1 MKQYCIQ
8 QQIIQTLDIKKETH
22 IKQIYK
28 KKRIIKSELLLWN
41 LINKL
46 PLRKIFRQFLKV
58 CPFCGRKYSEI
69 FIDYYIN
76 NKISCTRCKFNALLN
91 SSLAKLTLNIVAKTL
106 EMPKN
111 AFRKILKNSPSLKRL
126 VLTYIEGIGIYGL
139 RVPQV
144 PAGPIITLWSITH
157 RCNLNCTHCY
167 IHQKGGMKELSFNE
181 VCNVIDQLYE
191 ARNYVLGFSGG
202 EALLRA
208 DIYEIINY
216 ASKKKMHLALATNG
230 TLITPEVAKKLKDA
244 GLGYVQ
250 VSIDGLEEIHNQ
262 IRGSGVFRKAIQGI
276 KNCIEIGLYVSMDVV
291 ITKLNVNQIH
301 DLINL
306 AKELGVSKF
315 EILDFVPSEKA
326 ACVEDI
332 ALTPLEMEKFGVIVC
347 DIWQQLMEEN
357 YPMTLS
363 YKNPIFNKILAQ
375 RYPNIGFMPF
385 FKGTFPKDAIK
396 FFNFSE
402 RLVKGVFGEQT
413 PFSPF
418 ITGCESGI
426 YVIHIKP
433 DGDVTPCPLN
443 PAYLGNIK
451 KHHIQKIWQ
460 QSPILN
466 KYRNLKFKGHCGKCV
481 YKTVCGGCRAKVFL
495 KTGTYDHYDHT
506 CVLNC
511 KN

>member
-1 MKQYCIQ
+1 MKQYCIE
-8 QQIIQTLDIKKETH
+8 QQIIQTIETKEELYIKS
-22 IKQIYK
+22 IYEK
-28 KKRIIKSELLLWN
+28 ARFVRSELLYWN

-58 CPFCGRKYSEI
+58 CPSCGRKYSDI
-69 FIDYYIN
+69 FIDYYIDK
-76 NKISCTRCKFNALLN
+76 KIFCKRCKFSAILN
-91 SSLAKLTLNIVAKTL
+91 SSIISLALNIVARTL
-106 EMPKN
+106 KMPKN
-111 AFRKILKNSPSLKRL
+111 AFRKILMSSPSLKRL
-126 VLTYIEGIGIYGL
+126 VLTYIEGVGIYGL

-157 RCNLNCTHCY
+157 RCNLNCTHCF
-167 IHQKGGMKELSFNE
+167 IHQNGGMKELSFNE
-181 VCNVIDQLYE
+181 VCDVIDQLYE
-191 ARNYVLGFSGG
+191 AKNYVLGFTGG
-202 EALLRA
+202 EALLRN
-208 DIYEIINY
+208 DIFDIIKY
-216 ASKKKMHLALATNG
+216 AYKKKMHLALATNG
-230 TLITPEVAKKLKDA
+230 TLITLEVAEKLKDA

-250 VSIDGLEEIHNQ
+250 VSIDGLEDIHDK
-262 IRGSGVFRKAIQGI
+262 IRGSGVFKKAIQGI
-276 KNCIEIGLYVSMDVV
+276 KNSINAGLYVSMDVV
-291 ITKLNVNQIH
+291 ITKFNVKQIY

-306 AKELGVSKF
+306 AKKLGVSKF

-326 ACVEDI
+326 ACVEEI
-332 ALTPLEMEKFGVIVC
+332 ALTPLEMEQFGAIVC
-347 DIWQQLMEEN
+347 DIWKQLMNEN

-363 YKNPIFNKILAQ
+363 YKNPIFNRILAQ

-433 DGDVTPCPLN
+433 NGDVTPCPLN
-443 PAYLGNIK
+443 AAYLGNIK

-466 KYRNLKFKGHCGKCV
+466 EYRGLNFKGYCGKCV

-495 KTGTYDHYDHT
+495 KTGTYNHYDHT

-511 KN
+511 KK